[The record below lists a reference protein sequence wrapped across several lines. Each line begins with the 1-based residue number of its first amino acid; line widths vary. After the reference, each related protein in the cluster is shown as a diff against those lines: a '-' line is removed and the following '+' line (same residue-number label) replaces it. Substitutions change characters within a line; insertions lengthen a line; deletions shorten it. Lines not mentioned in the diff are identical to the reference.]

1 MVIRSTYLSVARE
14 LGKVHEAG
22 GVLCTPLFRS
32 RAATR
37 LFSAHV
43 CVYIYI
49 SVCAWCVCV
58 CVFPR
63 PKGECRAFVIFGLF
77 TYKIERNIERS
88 IYRGCGRTAD
98 EINFTRCSLYT
109 RSFNDIGKTIFHS
122 FSSSSSLLPP
132 LVVESKHRL
141 VNPFS

>member
-22 GVLCTPLFRS
+22 RVCTPLFRS

-37 LFSAHV
+37 LFSTHV
-43 CVYIYI
+43 CIYIYI
-49 SVCAWCVCV
+49 YMCVCV
-58 CVFPR
+58 CAFPR
-63 PKGECRAFVIFGLF
+63 PKGEAFVIFGLF

-122 FSSSSSLLPP
+122 FSSTHSSSSPSSLG
-132 LVVESKHRL
+132 SRK
-141 VNPFS
+141 

>member
-1 MVIRSTYLSVARE
+1 MECVHLYLGRE
-14 LGKVHEAG
+14 LLRVYFPP
-22 GVLCTPLFRS
+22 T
-32 RAATR
+32 
-37 LFSAHV
+37 

-49 SVCAWCVCV
+49 YLCVRGVCV

-122 FSSSSSLLPP
+122 FSSSSSIPSLLPP